1 MTNDFWLERWVSGK
15 IGFHQEEVFHKL
27 IEFWPKLPTNSKVLV
42 PLCGKSND
50 MVWLA
55 EQGYQVTGVELS
67 PLAVMQFLADND
79 FTFETTQFE
88 NGMKVHM
95 VQELPL
101 RIIEGDYFKFQEQ
114 GFDACYDRAAM
125 VAIAKPER
133 PNYVKHTIERLT
145 PSAELLLVSLQHD
158 GELNKPPYSVLSQEV
173 IDLWGEKISKIS
185 SENLTQLDPQYK
197 ARGYDFFEESVWRF

>member
-15 IGFHQEEVFHKL
+15 IGFHQEEVYHKL

-67 PLAVMQFLADND
+67 PLAIMQFLSDND
-79 FTFETTQFE
+79 FTFNTQVEKGF
-88 NGMKVHM
+88 KVHT
-95 VQELPL
+95 VHELPL
-101 RIIEGDYFKFQEQ
+101 RMVEGDYFHFQEQ

-125 VAIAKPER
+125 VAMSKLKR
-133 PNYVKHTIERLT
+133 PNYVQHTLKRLA
-145 PSAELLLVSLQHD
+145 SNAKLLLISLQHD
-158 GELNKPPYSVLSQEV
+158 GVADTPPYSVLAQE
-173 IDLWGEKISKIS
+173 IISLWGAKISKIA
-185 SENLTQLDPQYK
+185 SENLTQIDPQYST
-197 ARGYDFFEESVWRF
+197 RGYRFFEESVWHF